1 MGTNKLFEPL
11 KFSNGISIK
20 NRVVMSPMTTWASN
34 EDYTISDE
42 EVEYYKKRVNGVGL
56 VITGCTRVTVNGI
69 GFTHEFAGYDNSFL
83 PSLKKLAVAAKS
95 GGAPVVLQ
103 MFHAGNKAIRDLI
116 PNGDVVSASAVAV
129 ESAPGSG
136 EFITPR
142 ELTEDEIIA
151 IIKAFGNTTRRAIE
165 AGFDGVEI
173 HGAHGFLVQNF
184 MSPFFNKR
192 TDKYG
197 GSLENRLRFGIEII
211 QEVKQVIA
219 QYAKK
224 PFLLGY
230 RISPEEMP
238 QKTYGIEDTF
248 VLIDKL
254 IDENVDYLHFS
265 LLDAVSQKP
274 LDQENSETPISVVLN
289 NYVDDRVPVIVA
301 GGISTPQDASKVVD
315 SGISMAAL
323 ARALVINPD
332 WVESAESGNED
343 KITSILKLGTV
354 EEKKIPAKLMT
365 ILNSLKGF
373 VQIEA

>member
-1 MGTNKLFEPL
+1 
-11 KFSNGISIK
+11 
-20 NRVVMSPMTTWASN
+20 MSPMTTWASN